1 MENYKS
7 FEKKI
12 VPYLD
17 GSLSTE
23 EASEFEAFVFTH
35 PEFENKIKS
44 KQQEVELLR
53 SRIPV
58 AVLGIRLKTNGKSGL
73 PVKNFQSIV
82 HRELTLFFPQCLR
95 WVVKLVNILHYIFK
109 KVL

>member
-35 PEFENKIKS
+35 PEFEVKIKN
-44 KQQEVELLR
+44 KQQEVEMLR
-53 SRIPV
+53 SMIPV
-58 AVLGIRLKTNGKSGL
+58 AVLSEETRESLENEMKASIFNLLKEEPRSFWDSVKIKWEEWIIR
-73 PVKNFQSIV
+73 
-82 HRELTLFFPQCLR
+82 
-95 WVVKLVNILHYIFK
+95 
-109 KVL
+109 